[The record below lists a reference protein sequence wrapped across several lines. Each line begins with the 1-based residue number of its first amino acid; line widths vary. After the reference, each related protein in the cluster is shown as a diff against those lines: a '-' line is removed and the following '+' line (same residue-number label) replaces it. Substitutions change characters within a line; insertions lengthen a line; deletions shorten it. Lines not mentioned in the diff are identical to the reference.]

1 MLTGTH
7 CHLFYEQIKKDLD
20 SVLERAKKLGVNRF
34 ICVATNLDDAEEC
47 LELSKKYKC
56 IYASVGIHP
65 HDSKNAPKDY
75 KEKIYNFMKN
85 DKMVAVGEM
94 GLDYFR
100 NISSTKVQKEIFRS
114 QMGIAE
120 DLNMPV
126 ICHNRDA
133 DKDVLS
139 ILKDFPSVAGVAH
152 CFSSTEE
159 TAVKLIELGYY
170 ISFSG
175 NITFK
180 NSHLPK
186 FAGRL
191 PLDRILVET
200 DCPYLSPVPYR
211 GKSNEPGRARFVAEK
226 ISEIFKLPFEIIAAE
241 TTKNASKL
249 FNL

>member
-1 MLTGTH
+1 MLTDTH

-47 LELSKKYKC
+47 LELSKKYKS

-100 NISSTKVQKEIFRS
+100 NISSSKVQKEIFRS
-114 QMGIAE
+114 QMEIAE

-126 ICHNRDA
+126 IFHNRDA

-139 ILKDFPSVAGVAH
+139 ILKDFPSVVGVAH
-152 CFSSTEE
+152 CISSTED
-159 TAVKLIELGYY
+159 TAIKLIDLGYY

-180 NSHLPK
+180 KSHLPE

-211 GKSNEPGRARFVAEK
+211 GKPNEPGRVRFVAEK
-226 ISEIFKLPFEIIAAE
+226 ISEIFKLPFDVIADE

>member
-1 MLTGTH
+1 MLTDTH
-7 CHLFYEQIKKDLD
+7 CHLFYDQIKTDLD
-20 SVLERAKKLGVNRF
+20 SVLERAKTLGVNRF
-34 ICVATNLDDAEEC
+34 ICVATNLDDANEC
-47 LELSKKYKC
+47 LELSKKYES

-65 HDSKNAPKDY
+65 HDSKNAPNGY
-75 KEKIYNFMKN
+75 REKIYNLMKN

-100 NISSTKVQKEIFRS
+100 NISSPKVQKEVFRA
-114 QMGIAE
+114 QMEIAE

-126 ICHNRDA
+126 IFHNRDA
-133 DKDVLS
+133 DNDVLS
-139 ILKDFPSVAGVAH
+139 ILKDFPSVVGVAH
-152 CFSSTEE
+152 CFSSTED
-159 TAVKLIELGYY
+159 TATKLIELGYY

-180 NSHLPK
+180 NSHLPE
-186 FAGRL
+186 FAGKL

-200 DCPYLSPVPYR
+200 DCPYLSPVPFR
-211 GKSNEPGRARFVAEK
+211 GKPNEPGRARFVAEK
-226 ISEIFKLPFEIIAAE
+226 ISEIFKLPFEIIASE